1 MNSSLVHSKP
11 IGTNIQN
18 IMATQFERFK
28 GALEKMLMLDQ
39 ADLDFGIY
47 RIMNQKRN
55 DIEKYLNNELKK
67 QVAEAVSG
75 SSTAEL
81 ESLKAELERVIQ
93 NARDLGVAPE
103 SLPKVKDLR
112 AKLSEGGDTESLENE
127 VYSHLTTFFS
137 RYYDGGDFISQR
149 RYKKDV
155 YAIPYEG
162 EEVKLHWANADQYY
176 IKTGEYFRSYRFTL
190 TGGKAVEFTLKE
202 ATVEQ
207 NNNLAQNNM
216 ERRFALYEEQPIE
229 VDGDTLHINFTYEL
243 YPKAKKQNDF
253 IVKAYNTV
261 KDMIPTDFAGV
272 FEPKPTEK
280 DRNRTLLQKHL
291 KDYVARNTF
300 DYFIHKD
307 LNGFL
312 SRELDFFIKN
322 EILVIDDIDAQNPK
336 DFVQHLSVIKAIKTV
351 GKKIITFL
359 ASLEDFQK
367 KLWLKKKFVVQ
378 ADYCITLDRVPKEL
392 YPDICANDKQREEW
406 VKLFAID
413 EIKAD
418 AFTHAYTNPLTTE
431 FLRENQYLVLDTAL
445 FSSDF
450 KRQLLSSIDDIDE
463 QCDGLMINSDNFQ
476 ALNLLK
482 CKYSNS
488 VAVIYVDPPYNTSA
502 SEILYKNS
510 YKHSSWLSLLND
522 RLILGKNLL
531 SNDGVQCTTIDD
543 VEGSRLRLCLEN
555 IYDENPMVVGIRVKP
570 SGRPI
575 PNGFAISHE
584 YAFFSRKNES
594 TAIQR
599 LQHSDDQNA
608 RYRQRDEKGPYLWEL
623 LRKAGSN
630 SFRKNRPTMF
640 YPIYLNELDGTM
652 RIPNMQYDTSKEE
665 YIVED
670 VLLENE
676 VKILP
681 MKDDGTEGCWYF
693 GLERAIK
700 EVHEF
705 KAEKQDNG
713 MYSVYRRRRKNDGV
727 QPTTFWED
735 SKYSATEHGTDLLKR
750 IFGEQEVFSY
760 PKSIFA
766 VEDSLTVSGAKEG
779 TLTLDYFAGSG
790 TTGHAIINLNR
801 EDNGGRKYILC
812 EMGEYFDTVTKPRI
826 QKVIYS
832 KDWNNGK
839 PVSREG
845 CSHCFKYMRLEQYED
860 TLNNL
865 MVKSSMTADS
875 GEFYHGYMLGYL
887 LDTETKDSLFNLE
900 WFRNPWNTKL
910 FITRQNETKEENID
924 LIETFNYLIGLN
936 VETILYPKE
945 GICTVEGVTRTGE
958 RTLVIW
964 RNVDMIDNEALNK
977 FFEKQAYSTKDSEFD
992 RIYVNGDCNLENL
1005 RTDEESWKVIL
1016 TEKEFAKR
1024 MFEDC

>member
-1 MNSSLVHSKP
+1 
-11 IGTNIQN
+11 
-18 IMATQFERFK
+18 MATQFERFK

-47 RIMNQKRN
+47 RIMNQKRT

-81 ESLKAELERVIQ
+81 ESLKAELERAIQ

-137 RYYDGGDFISQR
+137 RYYDGGDFMSQR

-229 VDGDTLHINFTYEL
+229 VVGDTLHINFTYEL

-367 KLWLKKKFVVQ
+367 KLWLKKKFVIQ
-378 ADYCITLDRVPKEL
+378 TDYCITLDRVPKEL

-431 FLRENQYLVLDTAL
+431 FLSENQYLVLDTAL

-450 KRQLLSSIDDIDE
+450 KSQLLSSIDDIDE

-555 IYDENPMVVGIRVKP
+555 VYDENPMVVGIRVKP

-865 MVKSSMTADS
+865 MVKSSMTADN

>member
-1 MNSSLVHSKP
+1 
-11 IGTNIQN
+11 
-18 IMATQFERFK
+18 
-28 GALEKMLMLDQ
+28 MLDQ

-47 RIMNQKRN
+47 RIMNQKRT

-67 QVAEAVSG
+67 QVTEAVSG
-75 SSTAEL
+75 SSTAEV
-81 ESLKAELERVIQ
+81 ESLNTELARAIQ
-93 NARDLGVAPE
+93 NAQDLGVDPE
-103 SLPKVKDLR
+103 TLPKVKDLR

-190 TGGKAVEFTLKE
+190 TSGKAVEFTLKE

-216 ERRFALYEEQPIE
+216 ERRFALYEEQPVE

-243 YPKAKKQNDF
+243 YPKAKKQSDF
-253 IVKAYNTV
+253 IVKAYDTV
-261 KDMIPTDFAGV
+261 KGMIPTDFAGV

-280 DRNRTLLQKHL
+280 DRSRTLLQKHL
-291 KDYVARNTF
+291 NDYVARNTF

-336 DFVQHLSVIKAIKTV
+336 DFVQHLSIIKAIKTV

-378 ADYCITLDRVPKEL
+378 ADYCITLDRVPEEL
-392 YPDICANDKQREEW
+392 YPEICANDKQREEW

-413 EIKAD
+413 EIKKD
-418 AFTHAYTNPLTTE
+418 GVFGVDYTNPLTVD
-431 FLRENQYLVLDTAL
+431 FLKANPFLVLDTAF

-450 KRQLLSSIDDIDE
+450 KKELLSEIDNIDE
-463 QCDGLMINSDNFQ
+463 QCDGVLINSDNFQ
-476 ALNLLK
+476 ALGLLQEKYRKQIK
-482 CKYSNS
+482 CSY
-488 VAVIYVDPPYNTSA
+488 IDPPYNAQS
-502 SEILYKNS
+502 SEILYKNTF
-510 YKHSSWLSLLND
+510 KHSSWLSMMDN
-522 RLILGKNLL
+522 RLMLGGLTLKDEGVQIVAIDEVEQERLGQLL
-531 SNDGVQCTTIDD
+531 SKVFPSHVKDCITVIHNPSGQQGDNFSFTNEFAFFVYPQGGRYIGEEIRT
-543 VEGSRLRLCLEN
+543 EN
-555 IYDENPMVVGIRVKP
+555 IDTRGLRAVTGEDSKR
-570 SGRPI
+570 
-575 PNGFAISHE
+575 
-584 YAFFSRKNES
+584 ES
-594 TAIQR
+594 AA
-599 LQHSDDQNA
+599 NC
-608 RYRQRDEKGPYLWEL
+608 
-623 LRKAGSN
+623 
-630 SFRKNRPTMF
+630 F
-640 YPIYLNELDGTM
+640 YPIFVKEGEIVGFGDVCPDDFH
-652 RIPNMQYDTSKEE
+652 PNMNE
-665 YIVED
+665 YMGNGVIAIYPIDPQGIERKWRFARQTVES
-670 VLLENE
+670 
-676 VKILP
+676 I
-681 MKDDGTEGCWYF
+681 KDELFPKFLNQRKVWDIQRNKNKFNFKSVWTDKKYFANNYGTQPLNQMF
-693 GLERAIK
+693 G
-700 EVHEF
+700 
-705 KAEKQDNG
+705 KQ
-713 MYSVYRRRRKNDGV
+713 VF
-727 QPTTFWED
+727 TF
-735 SKYSATEHGTDLLKR
+735 
-750 IFGEQEVFSY
+750 
-760 PKSIFA
+760 PKSIY
-766 VEDSLTVSGAKEG
+766 TVMDCISAGLNGA
-779 TLTLDYFAGSG
+779 TQSVVLDYFAGSG
-790 TTGHAIINLNR
+790 TTGHAVINLNR
-801 EDNGGRKYILC
+801 ADNGNRKYILC
-812 EMGEYFDTVTKPRI
+812 EMGEYFGTATKPRI

-845 CSHCFKYMRLEQYED
+845 SSHCFKYMRLEQYED

-865 MVKSSMTADS
+865 IVKSSMTADN
-875 GEFYHGYMLGYL
+875 GEFYDGYMLGYL

-910 FITRQNETKEENID
+910 FVTRQNETKEENID

-945 GICTVEGVTRTGE
+945 GICTVEGVTRSGE

-1005 RTDEESWKVIL
+1005 RTDEESWKVVL

>member
-1 MNSSLVHSKP
+1 
-11 IGTNIQN
+11 
-18 IMATQFERFK
+18 
-28 GALEKMLMLDQ
+28 MLDQ

-47 RIMNQKRN
+47 RIMNQKRA

-67 QVAEAVSG
+67 QVTEAVSG

-81 ESLKAELERVIQ
+81 ESLKAELERAIQ

-137 RYYDGGDFISQR
+137 RYYDGGDFMSQR

-229 VDGDTLHINFTYEL
+229 VVGDTLHINFTYEL

-378 ADYCITLDRVPKEL
+378 ADYCITLDRVPEEL
-392 YPDICANDKQREEW
+392 YPEICANDKQREEW

-431 FLRENQYLVLDTAL
+431 FLSENQYLVLDTAL

-555 IYDENPMVVGIRVKP
+555 VYDENPMVVGIRVKP

-681 MKDDGTEGCWYF
+681 MKDDGTEGRWYF
-693 GLERAIK
+693 GLERAIE

-865 MVKSSMTADS
+865 MVKSSMTADN
-875 GEFYHGYMLGYL
+875 GEFYGGYMLGYL

-1005 RTDEESWKVIL
+1005 RTDEESWKVVL

>member
-1 MNSSLVHSKP
+1 
-11 IGTNIQN
+11 
-18 IMATQFERFK
+18 
-28 GALEKMLMLDQ
+28 MLDQ

-81 ESLKAELERVIQ
+81 ESLKAELERAIQ
-93 NARDLGVAPE
+93 NARDLGVVPE

-137 RYYDGGDFISQR
+137 RYYDGGDFMSQR

-229 VDGDTLHINFTYEL
+229 VVGDTLHINFTYEL

-336 DFVQHLSVIKAIKTV
+336 DFVQHLSIIKAIKTV

-367 KLWLKKKFVVQ
+367 KLWLKKKFVIQ
-378 ADYCITLDRVPKEL
+378 TDYCITLDRVPEEL
-392 YPDICANDKQREEW
+392 YPEICANDKQREEW

-431 FLRENQYLVLDTAL
+431 FLSENQYLVLDTAL

-450 KRQLLSSIDDIDE
+450 KSQLLSSIDDIDE

-555 IYDENPMVVGIRVKP
+555 VYDENPMVVGIRVKP

-681 MKDDGTEGCWYF
+681 MKDDGTEGRWYF
-693 GLERAIK
+693 GLERAIE

-845 CSHCFKYMRLEQYED
+845 CSHCFKYMRLEQFDD

-865 MVKSSMTADS
+865 VIKSPMTTTNEN
-875 GEFYHGYMLGYL
+875 GEFYGGYMLGYL

-945 GICTVEGVTRTGE
+945 GICTVEGVTRSGE

-1005 RTDEESWKVIL
+1005 RTDEESWKVVL

>member
-1 MNSSLVHSKP
+1 
-11 IGTNIQN
+11 
-18 IMATQFERFK
+18 MATQFERFK

-67 QVAEAVSG
+67 QVTEAVSG
-75 SSTAEL
+75 SSIAEV
-81 ESLKAELERVIQ
+81 EALKKELDALVKTLTDAGM
-93 NARDLGVAPE
+93 NPE
-103 SLPKVKDLR
+103 DAPKVKELR
-112 AKLSEGGDTESLENE
+112 AKLSEGGDTDSLENE

-176 IKTGEYFRSYRFTL
+176 IKTGENFRSYRFTL
-190 TGGKAVEFTLKE
+190 SDGKAVEFTLKE

-207 NNNLAQNNM
+207 NNNVAQNNM
-216 ERRFALYEEQPIE
+216 ERRFALYEEQPINVE
-229 VDGDTLHINFTYEL
+229 GDTLHVNFTYEL
-243 YPKAKKQNDF
+243 YPKAKKQKDF
-253 IVKAYNTV
+253 IDKAYDIV
-261 KDMIPTDFAGV
+261 KDMIPSEFMGV
-272 FEPKPTEK
+272 FDLKPTDK
-280 DRNRTLLQKHL
+280 DKNRTLLRKHL
-291 KDYVARNTF
+291 DDYVARNTF

-312 SRELDFFIKN
+312 SRELDFFVKN
-322 EILVIDDIDAQNPK
+322 EILVIDDIDAKNPK

-367 KLWLKKKFVVQ
+367 KLYLKKKFVVQ
-378 ADYCITLDRVPKEL
+378 SDYCITLDRVPEEL
-392 YPDICANDKQREEW
+392 YPEICTNDKQREEW

-413 EIKAD
+413 EIKGD
-418 AFTHAYTNPLTTE
+418 AFTKAYSVPLKEDFLKQNP
-431 FLRENQYLVLDTAL
+431 FLVLDTAF
-445 FSSDF
+445 FSSEF
-450 KRQLLSSIDDIDE
+450 KNHLLSDIDNIDE
-463 QCDGLMINSDNFQ
+463 QCDGLLINSDNFQ
-476 ALNLLK
+476 TLNLLQG
-482 CKYSNS
+482 KYRNS
-488 VAVIYVDPPYNTSA
+488 TAVIYVDPPYNTSA

-510 YKHSSWLSLLND
+510 YKHSSWLSMLNE
-522 RLILGKNLL
+522 RLQLGKRLL
-531 SNDGVQCTTIDD
+531 SEEGVQCTTIDD
-543 VEGSRLRLCLEN
+543 VEGSRLRLCLEDV
-555 IYDENPMVVGIRVKP
+555 YDENPMVVGIRVKP

-584 YAFFSRKNES
+584 YAFFNRKNQS

-608 RYRQRDEKGPYLWEL
+608 RYRQKDEKGPFLWEL

-630 SFRKNRPTMF
+630 TFRKDRPTMY
-640 YPIYLNELDGTM
+640 YPICLNEQTGRM
-652 RIPNMQYDTSKEE
+652 RIPLMSYDESKQE
-665 YIVED
+665 YIISESLQECE
-670 VLLENE
+670 VL
-676 VKILP
+676 VYPI
-681 MKDDGTEGCWYF
+681 KDDGSEGNWYY
-693 GLERAIK
+693 GVERAVK
-700 EVHEF
+700 EVDEF
-705 KAEKQDNG
+705 KAEKQPNG
-713 MYSVYRRRRKNDGV
+713 LYSVYRRRRKNDGV
-727 QPTTFWED
+727 QPTTFWDD

-766 VEDSLTVSGAKEG
+766 VEDSLTVSGAKER

-790 TTGHAIINLNR
+790 TTAHAVINLNR
-801 EDNGGRKYILC
+801 EDNGNRKYILC

-832 KDWNNGK
+832 KDWNKGK
-839 PVSREG
+839 PVSRMG
-845 CSHCFKYMRLEQYED
+845 SSHCFKYMRLEQYED

-865 MVKSSMTADS
+865 IVKSSMSETN
-875 GEFYHGYMLGYL
+875 GEFYDGYMLGYL

-910 FITRQNETKEENID
+910 FITRNNETKEETID

-945 GICTVEGVTRTGE
+945 GICTVEGVTRSGE

-992 RIYVNGDCNLENL
+992 RIYVNGDNNLENL
-1005 RTDEESWKVIL
+1005 RADEESWKVVL